1 MKIIQVIFVLSCVSC
16 STTQN
21 YDKSMLPNADP
32 AILSKVNS
40 RVLVGCMQLPVPH
53 PPVPI
58 NANHDVSNS
67 EIYDT
72 NDCIDNKMAQKDS
85 EVILNEKEEKKKFKL
100 EIDLDQ
106 NEK

>member
-53 PPVPI
+53 PPV
-58 NANHDVSNS
+58 
-67 EIYDT
+67 
-72 NDCIDNKMAQKDS
+72 Q
-85 EVILNEKEEKKKFKL
+85 
-100 EIDLDQ
+100 
-106 NEK
+106 